1 MALSLSLSRLSP
13 LSLSLDR
20 LRAISVIVHI
30 GGNMVADAFQPRGY
44 MLSWITPILLTAHT
58 HTHHAH
64 CLNIRLYFRFCKQKQ
79 NIFFSIFVV
88 PSPHCLCCCCI
99 FFLLFF
105 FFSSSSLSQMSSR
118 AEPLHLDELSV
129 PVDCVDC
136 VYLNVVFAKV
146 KQSCL

>member
-1 MALSLSLSRLSP
+1 MALSLFLDWA
-13 LSLSLDR
+13 LSLSIGLG
-20 LRAISVIVHI
+20 LLVWLCTLAAIWWLMHSSRE
-30 GGNMVADAFQPRGY
+30 DTCSRGSRQY
-44 MLSWITPILLTAHT
+44 YSQHT

-105 FFSSSSLSQMSSR
+105 FFFSSSLSQMSSR